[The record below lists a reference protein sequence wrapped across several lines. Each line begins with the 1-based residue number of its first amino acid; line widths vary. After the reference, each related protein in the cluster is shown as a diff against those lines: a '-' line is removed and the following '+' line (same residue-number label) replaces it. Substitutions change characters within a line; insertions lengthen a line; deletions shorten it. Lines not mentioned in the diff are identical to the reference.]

1 MERPTKATTA
11 GLAFLALRGK
21 ARSAGRTTAEYLRL
35 YALEGFLLR
44 LANSPHRSGFVLK
57 GGVLLAAYELRRPT
71 ADVDLAAIQ
80 TPNDVESV
88 REQVADIAATVLP
101 EGLDDGLI
109 FDLSDVRAETI
120 REGETYG
127 GVRVRLVAR
136 LATAREPFHV
146 DVNVG
151 DPIWPSPADISLPR
165 LLDVAPIRLRG
176 YPMEMVLAEKIVTA
190 IQRGLANTRWR
201 DFGDIYR
208 ITREHSFLAS
218 DITQAVQA
226 VAEFRKV
233 GLSSVDERLEGYA
246 EIGQPRWAPWR
257 VKLQLAELLPP
268 DFGDALE
275 ALRAF
280 ANPILTGTAAGSATW
295 SPHLGMWEHADSD
308 R

>member
-1 MERPTKATTA
+1 MERPTKASTA
-11 GLAFLALRGK
+11 GQAFLALRSK
-21 ARSAGRTTAEYLRL
+21 ALSARRTTAEYLRL

-44 LANSPHRSGFVLK
+44 LANSPHRSTFVLK

-80 TPNDVESV
+80 TPNEVESV
-88 REQVADIAATVLP
+88 RKLIVDIAATVLP
-101 EGLDDGLI
+101 EGLDDGLV

-127 GVRVRLVAR
+127 GVRVRLVAH

-146 DVNVG
+146 DVNMG

-190 IQRGLANTRWR
+190 IQRGPANTRWR

-208 ITREHSFLAS
+208 ITSEHSFLAS
-218 DITQAVQA
+218 DIAQAIQT

-233 GLSSVDERLEGYA
+233 GLSSLDEILEGYA
-246 EIGQPRWAPWR
+246 EIGQPRWAPWLA
-257 VKLQLAELLPP
+257 KQQLTELLPS
-268 DFGDALE
+268 DFGDVLE

-280 ANPILTGTAAGSATW
+280 ANPILDRTAADSATW
-295 SPHLGMWEHADSD
+295 NPGLGVWEHADSD